1 MERDEIIKLARESCD
16 QDKVDAWHNGFWT
29 ITQEELER
37 FFHMAQAAERERI
50 AKKIEKLP
58 FGDTSQSFA
67 VWVRQDVP

>member
-1 MERDEIIKLARESCD
+1 MERDEVIKLAQESGMELYGLGKNRERFLN
-16 QDKVDAWHNGFWT
+16 H
-29 ITQEELER
+29 LER
-37 FFHMAQAAERERI
+37 FAALLAFAERQRI

>member
-1 MERDEIIKLARESCD
+1 MNRNDIIRMAEACGIPEFENNESQAD
-16 QDKVDAWHNGFWT
+16 NIVS
-29 ITQEELER
+29 
-37 FFHMAQAAERERI
+37 FFYMVQAAERERI

>member
-1 MERDEIIKLARESCD
+1 MTRDEIIKLAQESGMELYGLGKNRERFLY
-16 QDKVDAWHNGFWT
+16 H
-29 ITQEELER
+29 LER
-37 FFHMAQAAERERI
+37 FAALLAFAERQRI

>member
-1 MERDEIIKLARESCD
+1 MERDEVMKLAKEAGLLD
-16 QDKVDAWHNGFWT
+16 GPVFAQG
-29 ITQEELER
+29 LER
-37 FFHMAQAAERERI
+37 FAALVAAAERERI